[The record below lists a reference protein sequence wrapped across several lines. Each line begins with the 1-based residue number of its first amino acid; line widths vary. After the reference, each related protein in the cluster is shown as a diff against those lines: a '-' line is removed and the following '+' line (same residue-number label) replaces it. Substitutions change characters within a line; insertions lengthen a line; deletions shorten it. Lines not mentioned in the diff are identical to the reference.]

1 MIYVVEIESPAGETA
16 TKEYEAPS
24 IRDVVHRVKADL
36 SECPGF
42 QLLHVTARVPAQAA
56 AQ

>member
-1 MIYVVEIESPAGETA
+1 MIFVVEIESPAGETA
-16 TKEYEAPS
+16 IKEYEAPS

-36 SECPGF
+36 SGYPGF

-56 AQ
+56 AR

>member
-1 MIYVVEIESPAGETA
+1 MIFVVEIESPAGETA

-36 SECPGF
+36 SEYPGF